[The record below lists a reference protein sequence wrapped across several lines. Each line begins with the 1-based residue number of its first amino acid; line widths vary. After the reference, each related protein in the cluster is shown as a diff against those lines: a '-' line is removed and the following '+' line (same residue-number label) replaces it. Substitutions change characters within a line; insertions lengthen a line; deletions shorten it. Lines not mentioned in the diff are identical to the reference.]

1 MTKKILF
8 WIDDSLIHFGIA
20 NSLQENL
27 NYQLY
32 SIISVA
38 NKKENFFKKQNLV
51 KFKKIWFHNDIPTDQ
66 SKSHSVDY
74 LQKFEKEYNID
85 LWKLI
90 YNDRIFFNFNEFY
103 KFTTNEVLAIV
114 EQEIRLFEK
123 ILDEVK
129 PDFICLLPVLRPA
142 YLFYLMC
149 KSRNITPI
157 MLNASRITGKSILN
171 SGDDE
176 LGFKKEVVHS
186 SKNHANISLN
196 EFLNQSMQK
205 QVSKES
211 EYWLKPNKK
220 FFLAG
225 LKFLFSDNSSKST
238 HYAYFGRSK
247 RKVLT
252 NYLYDLFRVRNRK
265 KWLDENAI
273 HKIESKKPFI
283 FFPLHLEQEMSLL
296 IQAPFHTNQLE
307 VIKNLVKSLPMGYE
321 LYVKEHPL
329 MYARSWRKI
338 SIYKEIMNLPNVKL
352 IHPSVAANELLE
364 KCALVVTISGTTS
377 LDAGFF
383 GKFAIVLSKR
393 PDIPI
398 LPHMH
403 QLNNFDELPAVIKKL
418 VNSKSDKNDYFHYI
432 DFLKKNSFD
441 IDFPGL
447 VKRYSDSL
455 FYSGFLTDM
464 EISIGS
470 MKELLAKIKDKN
482 DLIAK
487 KFIEKINDNSVT

>member
-51 KFKKIWFHNDIPTDQ
+51 KFKKIWFHNDISTDQ

-157 MLNASRITGKSILN
+157 MLNASRIPGKSILN

-186 SKNHANISLN
+186 SKNLANISLN

-211 EYWLKPNKK
+211 EHWLKPNKK

-225 LKFLFSDNSSKST
+225 LKFLFSDNSSKNT
-238 HYAYFGRSK
+238 HYTYFGRTK
-247 RKVLT
+247 GKVLI
-252 NYLYDLFRVRNRK
+252 NYLYDLIRVRNRK
-265 KWLDENAI
+265 NWLDENAI
-273 HKIESKKPFI
+273 HKIEPKKPFI

-296 IQAPFHTNQLE
+296 ILAPFYTNQLE

-321 LYVKEHPL
+321 LYVKDHPL

-352 IHPSVAANELLE
+352 IHPSVNSNELLE
-364 KCALVVTISGTTS
+364 KCALVFTILGTTA

-398 LPHMH
+398 LSHMH

-418 VNSKSDKNDYFHYI
+418 VNSKSDKSDYFHFI
-432 DFLKKNSFD
+432 DFLKKSSLDVDFTVLVNSYD
-441 IDFPGL
+441 DF
-447 VKRYSDSL
+447 
-455 FYSGFLTDM
+455 FHYSGFLTDM
-464 EISIGS
+464 EIPIDG
-470 MKELLAKIKDKN
+470 MKKLLAKIKDQN
-482 DLIAK
+482 DLIAE
-487 KFIEKINDNSVT
+487 KFIEIINNNSVG

>member
-1 MTKKILF
+1 MSHKILF

-20 NSLQENL
+20 NSLQSKL
-27 NYQLY
+27 NCELY
-32 SIISVA
+32 SIVSVA

-51 KFKKIWFHNDIPTDQ
+51 KFKKIWFHNDISTDQ
-66 SKSHSVDY
+66 SKSYSIDY
-74 LQKFEKEYNID
+74 LQKFEKEYKID
-85 LWKLI
+85 LWKLV
-90 YNDRIFFNFNEFY
+90 YNDRTFFNFNEFY
-103 KFTTNEVLAIV
+103 KFTTNEVLTIV

-129 PDFICLLPVLRPA
+129 PDFICIFPVLRPA

-149 KSRNITPI
+149 KSRNIVPI
-157 MLNASRITGKSILN
+157 MLNASRIPGRSILN
-171 SGDDE
+171 SGDNE
-176 LGFKKEVVHS
+176 LEFKKDVDHS
-186 SKNHANISLN
+186 SKNLANISLN

-205 QVSKES
+205 QVSNES
-211 EYWLKPNKK
+211 ESWLKPNKK

-225 LKFLFSDNSSKST
+225 LKFLFSDNSSKNT
-238 HYAYFGRSK
+238 HYTYFGRTK
-247 RKVLT
+247 GKVLI

-265 KWLDENAI
+265 NWLDENAI
-273 HKIESKKPFI
+273 HKIEPKKPFI

-296 IQAPFHTNQLE
+296 IQAPFYTNQLE
-307 VIKNLVKSLPMGYE
+307 VIKNLVKSLPVGYE

-352 IHPSVAANELLE
+352 IHPSVNSNELLE
-364 KCALVVTISGTTS
+364 KCALVFTILGTTA

-398 LPHMH
+398 LSHMY
-403 QLNNFDELPAVIKKL
+403 QLNNFDEFPAVIKKL
-418 VNSKSDKNDYFHYI
+418 VNSKPDKSDYFYYI
-432 DFLKKNSFD
+432 DFLKKNSFELD
-441 IDFPGL
+441 WAGL
-447 VKRYSDSL
+447 VKSYSDSL

-464 EISIGS
+464 EISIDS

-482 DLIAK
+482 DLIAE
-487 KFIEKINDNSVT
+487 KFIEKINDNSVI

>member
-51 KFKKIWFHNDIPTDQ
+51 KFKKIWFHNDISTDQ

-149 KSRNITPI
+149 KSRNIKPI
-157 MLNASRITGKSILN
+157 ILYVSGISGRSFLN
-171 SGDDE
+171 SGDNE
-176 LGFKKEVVHS
+176 LEFKKDVNHS
-186 SKNHANISLN
+186 SKNPANISLN
-196 EFLNQSMQK
+196 EFLNQSIQK
-205 QVSKES
+205 QVSKE
-211 EYWLKPNKK
+211 LLQKKKHKK

-225 LKFLFSDNSSKST
+225 LKFLFSDNSSKNT
-238 HYAYFGRSK
+238 HYAYFGRTK
-247 RKVLT
+247 GKVLI
-252 NYLYDLFRVRNRK
+252 NYLYDLIRVRNRK
-265 KWLDENAI
+265 NWLDENAI
-273 HKIESKKPFI
+273 HKIEPKKPFI

-321 LYVKEHPL
+321 LYVKDHPL

-447 VKRYSDSL
+447 VKSYSDSL

-464 EISIGS
+464 EISIDS

-487 KFIEKINDNSVT
+487 KFIEKINDNSVI

>member
-1 MTKKILF
+1 
-8 WIDDSLIHFGIA
+8 
-20 NSLQENL
+20 
-27 NYQLY
+27 
-32 SIISVA
+32 
-38 NKKENFFKKQNLV
+38 
-51 KFKKIWFHNDIPTDQ
+51 
-66 SKSHSVDY
+66 
-74 LQKFEKEYNID
+74 
-85 LWKLI
+85 
-90 YNDRIFFNFNEFY
+90 
-103 KFTTNEVLAIV
+103 
-114 EQEIRLFEK
+114 
-123 ILDEVK
+123 
-129 PDFICLLPVLRPA
+129 
-142 YLFYLMC
+142 
-149 KSRNITPI
+149 
-157 MLNASRITGKSILN
+157 
-171 SGDDE
+171 
-176 LGFKKEVVHS
+176 
-186 SKNHANISLN
+186 
-196 EFLNQSMQK
+196 
-205 QVSKES
+205 
-211 EYWLKPNKK
+211 
-220 FFLAG
+220 
-225 LKFLFSDNSSKST
+225 
-238 HYAYFGRSK
+238 
-247 RKVLT
+247 
-252 NYLYDLFRVRNRK
+252 
-265 KWLDENAI
+265 
-273 HKIESKKPFI
+273 
-283 FFPLHLEQEMSLL
+283 MSLL

-447 VKRYSDSL
+447 VKSYGDSL
-455 FYSGFLTDM
+455 FYSSFLTDM

-487 KFIEKINDNSVT
+487 KFIEKINNNSVT

>member
-51 KFKKIWFHNDIPTDQ
+51 KFKKIWFHNDISTDQ

-186 SKNHANISLN
+186 SQNLANISLN
-196 EFLNQSMQK
+196 EFLNHSMQK
-205 QVSKES
+205 QVSK
-211 EYWLKPNKK
+211 
-220 FFLAG
+220 
-225 LKFLFSDNSSKST
+225 
-238 HYAYFGRSK
+238 
-247 RKVLT
+247 
-252 NYLYDLFRVRNRK
+252 
-265 KWLDENAI
+265 
-273 HKIESKKPFI
+273 
-283 FFPLHLEQEMSLL
+283 
-296 IQAPFHTNQLE
+296 
-307 VIKNLVKSLPMGYE
+307 
-321 LYVKEHPL
+321 
-329 MYARSWRKI
+329 
-338 SIYKEIMNLPNVKL
+338 
-352 IHPSVAANELLE
+352 
-364 KCALVVTISGTTS
+364 
-377 LDAGFF
+377 
-383 GKFAIVLSKR
+383 
-393 PDIPI
+393 
-398 LPHMH
+398 
-403 QLNNFDELPAVIKKL
+403 
-418 VNSKSDKNDYFHYI
+418 
-432 DFLKKNSFD
+432 
-441 IDFPGL
+441 
-447 VKRYSDSL
+447 
-455 FYSGFLTDM
+455 
-464 EISIGS
+464 
-470 MKELLAKIKDKN
+470 
-482 DLIAK
+482 
-487 KFIEKINDNSVT
+487 